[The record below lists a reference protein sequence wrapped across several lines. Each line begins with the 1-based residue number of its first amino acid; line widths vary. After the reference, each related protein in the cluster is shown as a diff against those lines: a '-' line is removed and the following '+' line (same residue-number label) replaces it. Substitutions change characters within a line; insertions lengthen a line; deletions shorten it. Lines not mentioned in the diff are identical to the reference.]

1 MNQGVDFV
9 GGRSY
14 VVRFENPV
22 NQLQIQQ
29 KLIESLGNAEVKTFG
44 AENQLKIT
52 TNYKVDVDDSSVDDE
67 INRILFSDLNF
78 IIGNN
83 VDYNSFVNGLSLIH
97 I

>member
-14 VVRFENPV
+14 VVRFENPI
-22 NQLQIQQ
+22 NQLQVQQ

-52 TNYKVDVDDSSVDDE
+52 PNY
-67 INRILFSDLNF
+67 
-78 IIGNN
+78 
-83 VDYNSFVNGLSLIH
+83 
-97 I
+97 